1 MSVHDLRY
9 DSVWNNVELKVS
21 VWHCSKLKSLCVL
34 FDCASWFFLHGWRR
48 INEVKIEG
56 QINLLSSVIT
66 TAQWSVTSQPEVTLV
81 YCDVFLLVS
90 KCANTQIYLP
100 HQPSVQIHQSMWVTD
115 SHHSVCLCVLV
126 WIWGQVWMINLIA
139 LSLYV
144 CYVHKH
150 KLGFIKEENRHRF
163 HFLMNMQCFVC
174 TKQLP
179 KTHYIFIL

>member
-1 MSVHDLRY
+1 M
-9 DSVWNNVELKVS
+9 
-21 VWHCSKLKSLCVL
+21 CVL

-56 QINLLSSVIT
+56 QINLLGAVIT
-66 TAQWSVTSQPEVTLV
+66 TAQWSVTSKPEVTLV
-81 YCDVFLLVS
+81 YCDVFLPVS
-90 KCANTQIYLP
+90 KCANTQYIYP
-100 HQPSVQIHQSMWVTD
+100 ISAPCRYIKSMWVTD

-126 WIWGQVWMINLIA
+126 WIWGQVWINLIA

-150 KLGFIKEENRHRF
+150 KLGFIKEENGHRF
-163 HFLMNMQCFVC
+163 HFLMNIQFFVC

-179 KTHYIFIL
+179 KTHYRLILKICYKNF